1 MNPFSSICTSG
12 ANGAKMPRRAQRRRL
27 IVTMYVLCP
36 VLIGL
41 CWWLHLVVHPAFSF
55 AMMGVVGVLLGLW
68 GLFSG
73 SRQYLTNLS
82 LDQLDERQQAV
93 RGLAYQ
99 RAYHILIGLLMVLA
113 LYVAAGSFNAQWF
126 PPNDFSVW
134 LLVFFGLVILL
145 TSLPGAV
152 FAWSEPDLPDEAL

>member
-1 MNPFSSICTSG
+1 MNLFPLICTS
-12 ANGAKMPRRAQRRRL
+12 GAKMPRRAQRRRL
-27 IVTMYVLCP
+27 IVAMYVLCP

-55 AMMGVVGVLLGLW
+55 AMMGVVGVLLWLW
-68 GLFSG
+68 SFFSR
-73 SRQYLTNLS
+73 SRQYLTNLP
-82 LDQLDERQQAV
+82 LDQLDERQRVV

-113 LYVAAGSFNAQWF
+113 LYVAAGSFNTQWF

-134 LLVFFGLVILL
+134 LIVFFGLAILL
-145 TSLPGAV
+145 TSLPSAV
-152 FAWSEPDLPDEAL
+152 FAWNEPDLLEEDL